1 MTDQLGNPLNVGDY
15 VVYST
20 KDSSPTPGV
29 GRIDSVKNGIMCI
42 TSKWGKRIYRSG
54 LDVVVYKGIA
64 P

>member
-20 KDSSPTPGV
+20 ASSSSTAV
-29 GRIDSVKNGIMCI
+29 GRIDSVKGGILHI
-42 TSKWGKRIYRSG
+42 TSKWGKEIYRSG
-54 LDVVVYKGIA
+54 LDVVVYKGVT